1 MAAFH
6 RPTTALIMA
15 KKPAATRSAPP
26 QPPRVR
32 RSYFECRYGQL
43 HVHHAI
49 PASGGFDEATA
60 LLCLPG
66 VPGSGRFFLPRLA
79 ALGVDRSIY
88 APDLP
93 GCGESDAPPPDA
105 GAAHLAAALGDFLDS
120 MRLRRV
126 DLLAHGEGIGIALAL
141 VAARGTGVRRVVVS
155 GADVSGV
162 ATHGVRRIDVDA
174 PEALSGSQ
182 VAELKGFLGLT

>member
-1 MAAFH
+1 M
-6 RPTTALIMA
+6 
-15 KKPAATRSAPP
+15 PP

-49 PASGGFDEATA
+49 PASGGFDEAPP
-60 LLCLPG
+60 LLCVPG

-79 ALGVDRSIY
+79 ALAADRSIY

-93 GCGESDAPPPDA
+93 GCGESDPPPA
-105 GAAHLAAALGDFLDS
+105 GSGADELAAALGDFLDS

-126 DLLAHGEGIGIALAL
+126 DVLAHGEGIEVMAAL
-141 VAARGTGVRRVVVS
+141 VAARAAAVRRVVAS
-155 GADVSGV
+155 GSDVAGV
-162 ATHGVRRIDVDA
+162 PGHPATRIDLAGPQV
-174 PEALSGSQ
+174 PVEAQ